1 MLLRMLDIFS
11 PALRDSS
18 SHGDG
23 QQPLPSRR
31 ELEGRLRPRLRK
43 MPSSEG
49 QESSP
54 ADDSLTK
61 PHLDLRVVLPCNL
74 HISAHGTRNLFA
86 LCNAMRI
93 SRATRLLAMAVH
105 PTKTTVGLPCDLA
118 CGATPECYTPNL
130 APAVTSNGGPKT

>member
-1 MLLRMLDIFS
+1 MLLRMLDILS
-11 PALRDSS
+11 PALRDSFC
-18 SHGDG
+18 HGDG

-43 MPSSEG
+43 MPRSEG

-74 HISAHGTRNLFA
+74 HISAHGTRNLHFA
-86 LCNAMRI
+86 M
-93 SRATRLLAMAVH
+93 
-105 PTKTTVGLPCDLA
+105 PCASLGQLVSWQWQSIQQKLQSA
-118 CGATPECYTPNL
+118 CP
-130 APAVTSNGGPKT
+130 VI